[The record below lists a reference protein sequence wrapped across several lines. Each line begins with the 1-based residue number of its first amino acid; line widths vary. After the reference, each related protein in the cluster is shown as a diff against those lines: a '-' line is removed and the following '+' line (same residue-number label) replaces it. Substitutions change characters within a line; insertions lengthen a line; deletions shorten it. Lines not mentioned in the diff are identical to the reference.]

1 MGIEDLAVAALLISV
16 KASQKLKIY
25 YTNKQVLVETQ
36 LLRTVFLQMPAQLI
50 VYKRPVLFTK
60 NIFYTVVQIYRQ
72 VDPILLSVRCKNLGF
87 PLSLLVKKIP
97 SLVGINPHEL

>member
-1 MGIEDLAVAALLISV
+1 MVKTDQEGLVVAAFLISV
-16 KASQKLKIY
+16 IASWKLKIY

-60 NIFYTVVQIYRQ
+60 NIFYTVV
-72 VDPILLSVRCKNLGF
+72 
-87 PLSLLVKKIP
+87 
-97 SLVGINPHEL
+97 